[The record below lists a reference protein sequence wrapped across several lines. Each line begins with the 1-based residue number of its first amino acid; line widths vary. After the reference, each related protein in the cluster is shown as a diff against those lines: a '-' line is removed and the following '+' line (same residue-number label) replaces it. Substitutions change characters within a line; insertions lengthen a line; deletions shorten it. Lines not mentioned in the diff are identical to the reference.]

1 MKFSLIQ
8 ALIFDEPLMITPV
21 KLETILAVI
30 AQRENL
36 NISID
41 EQAAMSQPESLSKS
55 GDVAII
61 SITGSLTHRPTG
73 LSAMSGL
80 ANYEQ
85 MDAQLDSAMN
95 DSRVTEI
102 VLDVNSPGGMVSGLF
117 DFADRVSAAKKIK
130 PITAIVNESA
140 YSAAYLIASAA
151 TEIIVPRTAG
161 VGSIGVITAHIDKSA
176 ANEKEGKKV
185 TYITSGARKADGNP
199 DEPLGDD
206 ALQAIQSRVNASYEL
221 FVEAVAKNRGLDASA
236 VRATEAGVYIGS
248 DAVSA
253 GLADKVMSAKDAMQM
268 IIARNNPTP
277 SGSGRTVS
285 RRARAITLNP

>member
-1 MKFSLIQ
+1 MKYSIIS

-21 KLETILAVI
+21 KLETILSVVAE
-30 AQRENL
+30 RENL
-36 NISID
+36 SINAE
-41 EQAAMSQPESLSKS
+41 EQTAMAQSEALSKS

-61 SITGSLTHRPTG
+61 PITGSLTHRPTG

-85 MDAQLDSAMN
+85 MDAQLDAAMN

-102 VLDVNSPGGMVSGLF
+102 VLDMNSPGGMVSGLF
-117 DFADRVSAAKKIK
+117 DFADRISAAKQHK

-161 VGSIGVITAHIDKSA
+161 VGSIGVITAHVDKSQ

-185 TYITSGARKADGNP
+185 TYITAGARKADGNP
-199 DEPLGDD
+199 DEPLSDD
-206 ALQAIQSRVNASYEL
+206 ALQTIQSRVNASYEL
-221 FVEAVAKNRGLDASA
+221 FVEAVASNRGLDASA

-248 DAVSA
+248 AAIEA

-268 IIARNNPTP
+268 ILARNNSTP
-277 SGSGRTVS
+277 NGSGRTVS
-285 RRARAITLNP
+285 RRARAISLTP